1 MPCNTIQTNTVNL
14 EKCPNHDLLEK
25 ALRSEFERFE
35 SRSGDR
41 FTFYAEGQL
50 VTLVNGRATSRLDE
64 QSLQRVVGRVKQA
77 YSREVVKF
85 ACKRFGWAT
94 EKGLD
99 ANNFFIRKG

>member
-25 ALRSEFERFE
+25 AITNEFGAVSRVGSSFVFRVGMDTVNLR
-35 SRSGDR
+35 D
-41 FTFYAEGQL
+41 
-50 VTLVNGRATSRLDE
+50 GRATSRMSEVELGK
-64 QSLQRVVGRVKQA
+64 VVGRIKQS